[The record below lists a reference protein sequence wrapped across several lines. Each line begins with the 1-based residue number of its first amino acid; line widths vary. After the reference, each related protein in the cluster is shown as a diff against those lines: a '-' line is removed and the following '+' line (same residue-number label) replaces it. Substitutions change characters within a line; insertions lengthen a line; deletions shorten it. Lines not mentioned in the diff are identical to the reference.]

1 MMYSMTIA
9 CEMQICSYARVFF
22 FSKFSTRFFTREDKV
37 PQAHFS
43 EEGAVPRAIIT
54 DVTWS
59 MLNRAAS

>member
-22 FSKFSTRFFTREDKV
+22 FSKFSKRFFTGEDKV

-43 EEGAVPRAIIT
+43 EEGAVPKEP
-54 DVTWS
+54 S
-59 MLNRAAS
+59 